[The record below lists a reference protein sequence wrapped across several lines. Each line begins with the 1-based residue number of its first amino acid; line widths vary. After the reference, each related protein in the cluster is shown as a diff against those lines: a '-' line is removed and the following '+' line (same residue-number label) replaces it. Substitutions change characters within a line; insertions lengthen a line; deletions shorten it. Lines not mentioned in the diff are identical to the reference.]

1 MTSKERLEQKLA
13 ALKEQEDQHI
23 SSLKMNMEQ
32 WFADLNAIRGARI
45 ATQQMLEEEVEEENL
60 IETEG
65 EE

>member
-1 MTSKERLEQKLA
+1 MVS
-13 ALKEQEDQHI
+13 LKAREDEHI
-23 SSLKMNMEQ
+23 SSLKANMEQ

-45 ATQQMLEEEVEEENL
+45 VTQQLLEEEVNNL

>member
-1 MTSKERLEQKLA
+1 MTSKEKLEEKLVS
-13 ALKEQEDQHI
+13 LKAREDEHI
-23 SSLKMNMEQ
+23 SSLKANMEQ

-45 ATQQMLEEEVEEENL
+45 VTQQLLEEEVNNL